1 MPIFQVGHLKDD
13 IKVEISQRTG
23 QLSYEDALRIGSVNL
38 EHTRLNLQ
46 TCSLLYEP
54 QIFKSQ
60 LKQITYSVQPYES
73 VQVNTKIVE
82 YDSIC

>member
-1 MPIFQVGHLKDD
+1 
-13 IKVEISQRTG
+13 
-23 QLSYEDALRIGSVNL
+23 
-38 EHTRLNLQ
+38 LQ

-60 LKQITYSVQPYES
+60 LKQITYTVQPYES